1 MKGYSCDFDV
11 EGCASARLEG
21 VDASYKDLSEVC
33 GRIRRKDAAWARVF
47 LERVA
52 EGEIPV
58 LYKRHNKKLGHR
70 RELGGRKGRY
80 PWKCAA
86 IVLKV
91 LNSAIAN
98 GMAKG
103 LGEGYVVFG
112 AAANKKFSYPRM
124 APKGRTARSYYEL
137 ARIEIVL
144 KPTEAQ
150 VPKGVEVKKAKTDA
164 KPADTK
170 KAAEKKPEQKS
181 AEASA
186 GAGTKK
192 EESKTPT
199 HSAAPHVHKHE
210 QEREREEAHAH
221 QAKFEYVHSRAK
233 RTEIK

>member
-21 VDASYKDLSEVC
+21 VDASYKDLTEVC
-33 GRIRRKDAAWARVF
+33 GRIRRKDAAWARAF

-137 ARIEIVL
+137 SRIEIVL

-150 VPKGVEVKKAKTDA
+150 VPKGVEVKKAA
-164 KPADTK
+164 K
-170 KAAEKKPEQKS
+170 AEAKKPEQKS
-181 AEASA
+181 AESAS
-186 GAGTKK
+186 GAAAKK
-192 EESKTPT
+192 EESKPPT

-210 QEREREEAHAH
+210 EEREKEEAHAH

-233 RTEIK
+233 RTEIR